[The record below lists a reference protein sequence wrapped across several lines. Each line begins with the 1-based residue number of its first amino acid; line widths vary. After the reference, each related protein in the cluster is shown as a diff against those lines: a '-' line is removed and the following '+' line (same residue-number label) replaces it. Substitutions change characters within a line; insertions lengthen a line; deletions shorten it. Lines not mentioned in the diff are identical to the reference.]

1 MKPVGA
7 QRVYRSTKPIDVLR
21 VAHVLIHKLVR
32 PAVNLAFSLSMQ
44 RPEPFGRRLRVG
56 VLGLDIF
63 GPSVT
68 LMGLQHTDEP
78 PSTAGTPHVPYFAF

>member
-1 MKPVGA
+1 
-7 QRVYRSTKPIDVLR
+7 
-21 VAHVLIHKLVR
+21 
-32 PAVNLAFSLSMQ
+32 MQ

-68 LMGLQHTDEP
+68 LMGHGRTTLDGWY
-78 PSTAGTPHVPYFAF
+78 AHVPYFAF